1 MSKIRVTPYLNKSK
15 FLNEAKWYMRMYY
28 EQKIDMKELIRHI
41 ELDSKVDSS
50 IVEAVVSAI
59 IRQMGELLCN
69 GHPIRIPHFGLVKL
83 GVNSEGVQSVKDYN
97 AGRHVKNVHL
107 TFKPDAEIKA
117 ALREI
122 KFEKYVPVKKS
133 VN

>member
-1 MSKIRVTPYLNKSK
+1 M
-15 FLNEAKWYMRMYY
+15 F
-28 EQKIDMKELIRHI
+28 
-41 ELDSKVDSS
+41 KVNSRTKMW
-50 IVEAVVSAI
+50 IVPLKTANWVD
-59 IRQMGELLCN
+59 
-69 GHPIRIPHFGLVKL
+69 FGVVKL